1 MDHVLF
7 CLQTTKSKIPFNYRI
22 ICPTFKLL
30 LEGQEER
37 INAPGIT
44 RGMCQKA
51 ATAVREIKR
60 RLRRENRGVS
70 SCCLH
75 LAVRILKELWF
86 RLISWWAFHSASF
99 RLPLEIALRWKVLG
113 EKKGT
118 LLCLTLLIWE
128 HIETGNVILAQLFTT
143 KQAEDC
149 QILEGEEWHIEKSD
163 KATQHMGDHGNG
175 LPTYSATVT
184 LCPEHTDF

>member
-1 MDHVLF
+1 
-7 CLQTTKSKIPFNYRI
+7 
-22 ICPTFKLL
+22 
-30 LEGQEER
+30 
-37 INAPGIT
+37 
-44 RGMCQKA
+44 MCQKA
-51 ATAVREIKR
+51 ATAAREIKR

-75 LAVRILKELWF
+75 LAVRILKELRF

-99 RLPLEIALRWKVLG
+99 RLPLEIALRWKVLE

-149 QILEGEEWHIEKSD
+149 QILEGEEWHIEK
-163 KATQHMGDHGNG
+163 
-175 LPTYSATVT
+175 TVT
-184 LCPEHTDF
+184 KQPSIWVIMGMFTYLQCHSNAVPRTHWFLADASGAQYSPTNNLQISFFPPLKDLFVFQHHNCPFP

>member
-1 MDHVLF
+1 
-7 CLQTTKSKIPFNYRI
+7 
-22 ICPTFKLL
+22 
-30 LEGQEER
+30 
-37 INAPGIT
+37 
-44 RGMCQKA
+44 MCQKA

-60 RLRRENRGVS
+60 RLRRENCGVS

-113 EKKGT
+113 EKKRHFA
-118 LLCLTLLIWE
+118 LPYLIDLRTYRDRKRYSGSIIHNKASRGLSDFGGRRVTYW
-128 HIETGNVILAQLFTT
+128 
-143 KQAEDC
+143 KD
-149 QILEGEEWHIEKSD
+149 SD

>member
-1 MDHVLF
+1 
-7 CLQTTKSKIPFNYRI
+7 
-22 ICPTFKLL
+22 
-30 LEGQEER
+30 
-37 INAPGIT
+37 
-44 RGMCQKA
+44 MCQKA

-60 RLRRENRGVS
+60 RLRRENCGVS